1 MKNFVLLNRTRF
13 CLVYMKRNGLG
24 FVLASAETYALQTL
38 WSLAEIRWRHIYVT
52 ILLPTPSHNH
62 DGYHHKP
69 RFRVWQDFILA
80 KRYYPFQKVN
90 CIIYSKYQCKW
101 QRWPTTIVDYTSS
114 DQYWLLILYLCYVI
128 LAAVRCC
135 RAAACCPFL
144 EPLTNTLSNFLEAMA
159 CSRHNQFNRCSSLQL
174 EKLLLWSSNNVI

>member
-1 MKNFVLLNRTRF
+1 MVWGLCSLLLRR
-13 CLVYMKRNGLG
+13 
-24 FVLASAETYALQTL
+24 
-38 WSLAEIRWRHIYVT
+38 
-52 ILLPTPSHNH
+52 TPSRLYDHWPRSADVMSTSLSCSLHPATTTAVTTINH
-62 DGYHHKP
+62 ASEFG
-69 RFRVWQDFILA
+69 RVLFCSFILA

-174 EKLLLWSSNNVI
+174 QNLLLWNSNGHSGVGCFV

>member
-1 MKNFVLLNRTRF
+1 MNNFVLLNRTGF
-13 CLVYMKRNGLG
+13 CLVYMTRNSLG
-24 FVLASAETYALQTL
+24 FLLASAETYTLQTL
-38 WSLAEIRWRHIYVT
+38 WSC
-52 ILLPTPSHNH
+52 
-62 DGYHHKP
+62 
-69 RFRVWQDFILA
+69 FRIWQGFILA

-90 CIIYSKYQCKW
+90 CIICSKYQCKW

-135 RAAACCPFL
+135 RAAACFPFL
-144 EPLTNTLSNFLEAMA
+144 EPLTNTLSNLLEAMA

-174 EKLLLWSSNNVI
+174 QNLLLWNSNNVI